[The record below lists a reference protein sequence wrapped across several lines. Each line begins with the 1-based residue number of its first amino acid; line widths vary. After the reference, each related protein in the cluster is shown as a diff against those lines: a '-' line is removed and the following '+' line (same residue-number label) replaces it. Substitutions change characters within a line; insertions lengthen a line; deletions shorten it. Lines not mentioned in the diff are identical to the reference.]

1 MILLSMTVKE
11 IHDQL
16 VADNPK
22 IQIRIDKIRP
32 KAIKEFK
39 KARTFPV
46 WYIDKYK
53 IPASGNEHII
63 FYYANS
69 VAEIERPHY
78 QSFCVVFEDNKRFVI
93 RGLSMLYKKTPDSD
107 AVMLP
112 QIHSYS
118 SHFFQRYNER
128 FLHNEEMSANEIA
141 GLFFIRN
148 PMPFPIKM
156 NEGINRNS
164 KDYGEFNGF
173 GVRVNDGFC
182 FVRTGIQSVDTDNGK
197 KEAEGMLMIYT
208 TFVNTL
214 DMSDSQREAINEEI
228 IATLKYCD
236 ENLEKYE

>member
-69 VAEIERPHY
+69 VAEIDRPHY
-78 QSFCVVFEDNKRFVI
+78 QSFCVVFQDNQRYVI
-93 RGLSMLYKKTPDSD
+93 RGMRMGYQESPDSD
-107 AVMLP
+107 MVMLP

-128 FLHNEEMSANEIA
+128 FLHNEELSANEIA
-141 GLFFIRN
+141 GLFFVRN
-148 PMPFPIKM
+148 PRPFPIKM
-156 NEGINRNS
+156 NEEINKNS
-164 KDYGEFNGF
+164 KKYGDFNGF
-173 GVRVNDGFC
+173 GVSVNDGFC
-182 FVRTGIQSVDTDNGK
+182 FVRAGIQRD
-197 KEAEGMLMIYT
+197 KEGEGEGVTERMLMIYT

-214 DMSDSQREAINEEI
+214 DMSNSQRKAVNEEI
-228 IATLKYCD
+228 IATLKSCEEYF
-236 ENLEKYE
+236 Y